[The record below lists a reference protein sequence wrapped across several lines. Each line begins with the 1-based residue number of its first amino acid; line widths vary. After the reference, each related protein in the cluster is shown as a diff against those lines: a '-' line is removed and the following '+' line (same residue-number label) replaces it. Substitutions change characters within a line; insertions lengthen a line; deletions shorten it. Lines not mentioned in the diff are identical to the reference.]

1 MWPLWRRE
9 IKAICRMS
17 KVDLVY
23 LGWTTITWIKDRPVL
38 QVPTG
43 LMLPRPS
50 LINLVRGTTVY
61 RERSSVLSFK
71 VNHPGHHHRGRHKLE
86 RTLSDHLDLRRS
98 ASSVVSCGSPADVH
112 RQVHEKGGSDG
123 WGFQERRFGSRYV
136 RS

>member
-1 MWPLWRRE
+1 METGDQGDLS
-9 IKAICRMS
+9 IS

-61 RERSSVLSFK
+61 RERSSKPV
-71 VNHPGHHHRGRHKLE
+71 
-86 RTLSDHLDLRRS
+86 
-98 ASSVVSCGSPADVH
+98 
-112 RQVHEKGGSDG
+112 
-123 WGFQERRFGSRYV
+123 
-136 RS
+136 